1 LLEADAGRLDARFEP
16 ASARPAAKLC
26 AVSYA
31 SGGERV
37 SGWWVVPD
45 APGPHAGVVFQHWG
59 FGSRDSFLAEALAL
73 APSGVVSLLPNA
85 PGYGGRSGP
94 RPIFRAAGPARAYA
108 VQAVRDLRRGLDLL
122 CEQADVDRARLGFV
136 GHSLGASV
144 GGPLLGADARLRA
157 AVLVGGTGTISKLWL
172 PRASEAERAALAA
185 LDGVAWI
192 GRTRAT
198 CFFQFGERDE
208 FITHDDAVA
217 YAAAARGP
225 KRARWYPCDHAFDA
239 AARRER
245 ALFLRERLGLGPLD
259 EAALAAAA
267 LPAGDRVR
275 YGLIKPLLALAR
287 RFAPPR

>member
-1 LLEADAGRLDARFEP
+1 LLEADAGPLGARFEP
-16 ASARPAAKLC
+16 ASAHPAAKLC

-45 APGPHAGVVFQHWG
+45 APGPHAGVVFLHWG
-59 FGSRDSFLAEALAL
+59 FGSRDSFRAEALAL
-73 APSGVVSLLPNA
+73 ARSGVVSLLPNA
-85 PGYGGRSGP
+85 PGYGGRKGP
-94 RPIFRAAGPARAYA
+94 RPVFRAAGPARAYA

-122 CEQADVDRARLGFV
+122 CEQADVDRTRLGFV

-144 GGPLLGADARLRA
+144 GGPLAGADARLRA
-157 AVLVGGTGTISKLWL
+157 AVLVGGTGTVSRLWL
-172 PRASEAERAALAA
+172 PRASEAERAALAP
-185 LDGVAWI
+185 LDGTAWI
-192 GRTRAT
+192 GRTRAV
-198 CFFQFGERDE
+198 CFFQYGERDE
-208 FITHDDAVA
+208 FIEHADAVA
-217 YAAAARGP
+217 YAAAAPEP
-225 KRARWYPCDHAFDA
+225 KRVRWYACDHAFDA

-267 LPAGDRVR
+267 LPAGDRLR

-287 RFAPPR
+287 RFAPAR